1 MTYVTSKWHH
11 LFIHALPSLT
21 GLLRLLFRH
30 PVWMTKLLYARTFY
44 FISRRFPAG
53 LMSSDG
59 FNIETPSELI
69 SYWTFF
75 VEREG
80 WSREWADA
88 LQHHKNPLILDV
100 GANAGVFTHWVW
112 TQNSNTEFIV
122 FEPLPKMTEKIQKWQ
137 ERTKAHLTLQKV
149 AVSNHCGTAVFYAST
164 DNDTSASLQPDSP
177 KAMELSVQLVT
188 LDSVVPDK
196 PILLVKIDVEGCENE
211 VLIGATRTLAN
222 TRFLLIEAH
231 TERAFLK
238 IRSTLSPS
246 IWDCRKMGPSDY
258 FFIRR

>member
-1 MTYVTSKWHH
+1 
-11 LFIHALPSLT
+11 
-21 GLLRLLFRH
+21 
-30 PVWMTKLLYARTFY
+30 
-44 FISRRFPAG
+44 
-53 LMSSDG
+53 
-59 FNIETPSELI
+59 
-69 SYWTFF
+69 
-75 VEREG
+75 
-80 WSREWADA
+80 
-88 LQHHKNPLILDV
+88 
-100 GANAGVFTHWVW
+100 
-112 TQNSNTEFIV
+112 
-122 FEPLPKMTEKIQKWQ
+122 MTEKIQKWQ

-211 VLIGATRTLAN
+211 VLIGATRMLAN
-222 TRFLLIEAH
+222 TRFILIEAH
-231 TERAFLK
+231 TKRAFLK